1 MPNETCSSI
10 KFLRFLEQTPNL
22 KPCDPC
28 VYYTLYNHVL
38 VALHDLGPVFLS
50 LRGPVAWPRVLY
62 LFYQALIMLH
72 TALHVFHGFL
82 TECSKEEKFFNL
94 IQEETF
100 QHKVAHQGDYKVP
113 L

>member
-1 MPNETCSSI
+1 
-10 KFLRFLEQTPNL
+10 
-22 KPCDPC
+22 
-28 VYYTLYNHVL
+28 
-38 VALHDLGPVFLS
+38 
-50 LRGPVAWPRVLY
+50 
-62 LFYQALIMLH
+62 MLH

-100 QHKVAHQGDYKVP
+100 QHKVTHQGDYKVP